1 MTTESESGDTAT
13 PGFFSR
19 VGSSIKSGLLNKHA
33 GSSMPKLMMI
43 PLVCFFLFSF
53 IWVVVWMI
61 QIGEGEVKGSA
72 TSSKEDHGH
81 CAERCALPFK
91 QVLVKVFVP
100 PLVCAVVALIPV
112 LYGYYM
118 WEDKGQEL
126 FHANQAAST
135 SRKKSFII
143 GIFVAFILWI
153 VVSIAW
159 YLLMSLGNVKAFKQ
173 KEYSNLTTKTA
184 CTGAKKAWCTNV
196 GPNTFWFFLFSLVV
210 FFVVLVVFVIK
221 FFFPKSIADE
231 LCDQVKWAAMKHADA
246 MEEDV
251 NANPPPNV
259 ATLISGPSV
268 KGESAADAE
277 TRMALGKEFVEARE
291 KDSTRCAKV
300 YEELRRRI
308 NAWHVRRQFNQWVMR
323 TGGTVGLIDPVHHGD
338 YSDKVA
344 PGGGKVF
351 QPDRIENVQGRAA
364 SVTPAP
370 RIAGSPSSNWN
381 LHSGSSGEATSG
393 DDHAPGGSSPEE
405 GGGATSVATDASA
418 PDPATVKGD
427 LSATAEAALRG
438 LAGNR

>member
-1 MTTESESGDTAT
+1 MSSESGSGDPAT

-19 VGSSIKSGLLNKHA
+19 VGSSIKSGLLHKHA

-43 PLVCFFLFSF
+43 PLVCFFIFSF
-53 IWVVVWMI
+53 FWVVYWTF
-61 QIGEGEVKGSA
+61 QIGEGKVKGSA

-81 CAERCALPFK
+81 CAERCALPFEK
-91 QVLVKVFVP
+91 VIVKVFVP
-100 PLVCAVVALIPV
+100 PLVCAAVALIPV
-112 LYGYYM
+112 LYGYWM

-135 SRKKSFII
+135 SHKKSFII

-210 FFVVLVVFVIK
+210 FFVVLVVFMIK

-251 NANPPPNV
+251 NANPPQNV
-259 ATLISGPSV
+259 STLISGPSV
-268 KGESAADAE
+268 KGESAAEAE
-277 TRMALGKEFVEARE
+277 TRMALGKELVEARK

-323 TGGTVGLIDPVHHGD
+323 TGGTVGLIDRVYHGD
-338 YSDKVA
+338 YSGKVRQ
-344 PGGGKVF
+344 GGGKVF
-351 QPDRIENVQGRAA
+351 QADGIEMVEGRDANV
-364 SVTPAP
+364 
-370 RIAGSPSSNWN
+370 SPSK
-381 LHSGSSGEATSG
+381 SSSSSAYPQVWYPAAGGGEAN
-393 DDHAPGGSSPEE
+393 A
-405 GGGATSVATDASA
+405 VATDAPGPA
-418 PDPATVKGD
+418 PGPQQVSPGVTSVFTRLIDQSKAQKKFK
-427 LSATAEAALRG
+427 LE
-438 LAGNR
+438 